1 MDSHLSVL
9 YEVILLG
16 GQTVVIE
23 AVHDQ
28 SLEIVMTSLQA
39 EAGFIMGWDA
49 AAQLATV
56 TVAKHID
63 QEGLPAPG

>member
-1 MDSHLSVL
+1 M
-9 YEVILLG
+9 LG
-16 GQTVVIE
+16 GQTVDIE
-23 AVHDQ
+23 AVRDQ

-49 AAQLATV
+49 AAQIATV

-63 QEGLPAPG
+63 QGGSAAPG